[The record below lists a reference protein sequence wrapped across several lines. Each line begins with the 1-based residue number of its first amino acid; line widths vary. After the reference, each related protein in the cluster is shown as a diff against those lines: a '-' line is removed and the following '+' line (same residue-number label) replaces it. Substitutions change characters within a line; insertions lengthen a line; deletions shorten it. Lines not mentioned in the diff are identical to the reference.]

1 MKFIKQVEGVTYNR
15 EDTVDYYR
23 NEFLKRRAKIAKTTY
38 GKGSIEIEDIYA
50 DEYIKQCEQAVM
62 GDVVAQDLLSYWFKH
77 SNPAIPENIELSYK
91 WLFLAGANGNKHSI
105 TKLSLFFNFAYDS
118 IIFSDYYPDL
128 LEIMG
133 ITNDNYQI
141 LLGQVICQELVKE
154 LNIDALELSKVK
166 VIEIK
171 YDQLIM
177 QRFTMALNRAMVNV
191 DNYFRE
197 LIKKTKQGF

>member
-1 MKFIKQVEGVTYNR
+1 M
-15 EDTVDYYR
+15 
-23 NEFLKRRAKIAKTTY
+23 KRRATIAKTTY